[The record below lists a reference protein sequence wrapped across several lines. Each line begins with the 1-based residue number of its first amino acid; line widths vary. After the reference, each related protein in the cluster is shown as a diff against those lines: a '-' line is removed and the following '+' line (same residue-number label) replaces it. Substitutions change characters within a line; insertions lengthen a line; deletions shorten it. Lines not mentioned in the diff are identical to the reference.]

1 MALGMAGDLS
11 QAEELSRDLQFR
23 FPEDTV
29 VNRFYLP
36 VLRAVIAMKNR
47 APQTAIDLLQ
57 VALPGEMALVGDWSA
72 ILGNV
77 HSAYVRGEAF
87 LSAGHASEALSEFQK
102 LLDHPRLRINDP
114 LGSLAQ
120 LQIGRAYALTGDRIK
135 TRSAY
140 EAFFS
145 RWASADPD
153 VPILISAKAE
163 YHAIE

>member
-1 MALGMAGDLS
+1 
-11 QAEELSRDLQFR
+11 
-23 FPEDTV
+23 
-29 VNRFYLP
+29 
-36 VLRAVIAMKNR
+36 
-47 APQTAIDLLQ
+47 
-57 VALPGEMALVGDWSA
+57 MALVGDWSA

-77 HSAYVRGEAF
+77 HLAYVRGEAF

-145 RWASADPD
+145 RWASGDPD